1 MKSFLNVQDLG
12 DLKQALA
19 EAREIKQDRFK
30 YVELGRNKTALLVFF
45 NNSLRTRLS
54 TQKLLARGPMALEEI
69 TPST

>member
-1 MKSFLNVQDLG
+1 MKTFLNAKDLG

-19 EAREIKQDRFK
+19 EAREIKQERFK

-54 TQKLLARGPMALEEI
+54 THFGDESIYCLLF
-69 TPST
+69 

>member
-1 MKSFLNVQDLG
+1 MKSFLNAKDLG

-45 NNSLRTRLS
+45 NNSHH
-54 TQKLLARGPMALEEI
+54 GW
-69 TPST
+69 